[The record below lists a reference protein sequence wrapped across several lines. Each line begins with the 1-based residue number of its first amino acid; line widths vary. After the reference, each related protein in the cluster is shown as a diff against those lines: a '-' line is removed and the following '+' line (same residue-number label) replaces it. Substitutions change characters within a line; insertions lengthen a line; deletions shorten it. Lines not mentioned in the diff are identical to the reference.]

1 MITTNRDVV
10 EAIQA
15 VPVELERVAAELR
28 AGLSQFQGST
38 RLQAARVVPVGAAG
52 GRDLVSAG
60 EGRLL
65 GWSLRATDDHVT
77 VALRNSRG
85 PSGDLIGY
93 VELPATS
100 TVPAAETVWFGPG
113 GVSFTEGVYVE
124 IVTTAGT
131 CQGVVYLG
139 AVD

>member
-1 MITTNRDVV
+1 VINREVV
-10 EAIQA
+10 AAIEAI
-15 VPVELERVAAELR
+15 PLELERVSAELR
-28 AGLSQFQGST
+28 EGLGQFQGTT

-52 GRDLVSAG
+52 GRDLAAAG

-65 GWSLRATDDHVT
+65 GWSLRATDGHVT
-77 VALRNSRG
+77 VALRDSRG
-85 PSGDLIGY
+85 PFGDLIGY
-93 VELPATS
+93 VDLPATA
-100 TVPAAETVWFGPG
+100 TVPATDTRWFGPG
-113 GVSFTEGVYVE
+113 GVSFTEGVFAE